1 MTFCLKMLFA
11 FTKNCIP
18 SYPLG
23 TIYMN
28 YFASEVTY
36 LYFTYV

>member
-1 MTFCLKMLFA
+1 MTFCLQMFA
-11 FTKNCIP
+11 FIKNYIL

-28 YFASEVTY
+28 DFTSEVSY